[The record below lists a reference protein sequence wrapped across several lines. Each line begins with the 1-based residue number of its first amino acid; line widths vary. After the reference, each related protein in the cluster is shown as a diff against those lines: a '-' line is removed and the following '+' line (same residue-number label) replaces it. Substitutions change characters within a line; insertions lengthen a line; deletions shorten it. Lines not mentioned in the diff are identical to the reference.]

1 MDCQQA
7 VEQVRSKLE
16 ATFGKAMT
24 MMIVASASNAVG
36 ASTMSMTPEQFIGL
50 AEAVCRDQ
58 RVVGMWGAAGAADV
72 AAQWRQLVS

>member
-7 VEQVRSKLE
+7 VDQLRSKLE
-16 ATFGKAMT
+16 ASFGKAMT

-36 ASTMSMTPEQFIGL
+36 ASTMSLTPEQFVQL
-50 AEAVCRDQ
+50 ADAVCRDQ

-72 AAQWRQLVS
+72 AAQWRQLVA